1 MASLKKNAPR
11 QRIDLTLLG
20 QQRKGA
26 WELQSSGGESRL
38 EVEAEKE
45 NVLEGDVMRG
55 DMQSPSVGGQWECF
69 SERIRDSILDQL
81 WGLRVTDMVD
91 RAD

>member
-26 WELQSSGGESRL
+26 WELQSSGGESHL

-55 DMQSPSVGGQWECF
+55 DMQSPSVGGQ
-69 SERIRDSILDQL
+69 
-81 WGLRVTDMVD
+81 
-91 RAD
+91 

>member
-55 DMQSPSVGGQWECF
+55 DMQSPSVGGQ
-69 SERIRDSILDQL
+69 
-81 WGLRVTDMVD
+81 
-91 RAD
+91 